1 MGTTGVEEGIEVM
14 NQELRQAFDDLK
26 DDMRGAHQET
36 RDRISEFGRTLNKH
50 MLEDALI
57 AEKVKEIAEAK
68 ARTQKWV
75 VGLLIGGWGAIIT
88 GLVELLIRHFGKGGP

>member
-1 MGTTGVEEGIEVM
+1 MKRPGVWEEEIVM

-50 MLEDALI
+50 MLEDALLG
-57 AEKVKEIAEAK
+57 EKVKELAADKE
-68 ARTQKWV
+68 RTRKWV
-75 VGLLIGGWGAIIT
+75 VGLMIGGWGAIIT
-88 GLVELLIRHFGKGGP
+88 GLVELLLRHFSKG

>member
-1 MGTTGVEEGIEVM
+1 MPRPGLWEEELAM

-57 AEKVKEIAEAK
+57 AEKVKEIATDKE
-68 ARTQKWV
+68 RTRKWI
-75 VGLLIGGWGAIIT
+75 VGLMIGGWGAIIT
-88 GLVELLIRHFGKGGP
+88 GLVELVLRHIH